1 MPVTSDVLL
10 STEQIKDYDASYVT
24 GTVCCIIF
32 VNLYFAVKDGYNN
45 LFAGNCIRYNR
56 TYNTYGDRRWVSSL
70 NNTFKL
76 HSAIFMF
83 FFKEK
88 LQFLLFFW
96 LPISSGRI
104 QDISL
109 AYHR

>member
-10 STEQIKDYDASYVT
+10 SSEQIKDYDASYVT

-45 LFAGNCIRYNR
+45 LFAGNCTRYNR

-83 FFKEK
+83 CFVF
-88 LQFLLFFW
+88 
-96 LPISSGRI
+96 
-104 QDISL
+104 
-109 AYHR
+109 